1 MAKKYVV
8 RLTDA
13 ERIELT
19 AVVRKLAGTSP
30 KLKRAMI
37 LLKADADGPGW
48 TDEKIAE
55 AFSCRTRTIE
65 TLRQRLVESGFA
77 ETLHGKP
84 GTAPPVAQKLD
95 GEQETKVV
103 ALRWGSPPK
112 GFANWSLRLLAQQ
125 VVALEIVSAISHE
138 TVRRTLK
145 KTPRSSAYPPLRTFA
160 GLLHQLSIRA

>member
-103 ALRWGSPPK
+103 ALRWGA
-112 GFANWSLRLLAQQ
+112 GDEGRRAAMGIAAEGVCEL
-125 VVALEIVSAISHE
+125 VAATARAAGGGAGDRVGDQSRNGATDAE
-138 TVRRTLK
+138 
-145 KTPRSSAYPPLRTFA
+145 KT
-160 GLLHQLSIRA
+160 G